1 MNTNIGIIDIG
12 KQPDKVELYLAKNNI
27 NRDIISAM
35 SYESGVYN
43 IKRHL
48 KLGGI
53 SELDFSVLYE
63 VDINH
68 NLTQNPLIDLINENL
83 LVKFVRGAE
92 IEWFVINSIN
102 ENMSSDSEELLL
114 TCYSLCYE
122 LNSKLI
128 TDYNTK
134 PIISN
139 ATNSLKQFLIGQ
151 VGIIDGILNNTM
163 WSIGEI
169 DNDLL
174 YDADQQEIKR
184 TFNVSGSKT
193 VLQTLFDLATT
204 FEAVIFYDTE
214 KRLLSFYTNEHSG
227 VDRGLNLNYYNYL
240 NTLSKETQIDEICTK
255 LKVFGKD
262 GISIGSVNPTGSDY
276 IEDFTYFMAGYN
288 KEAGTH
294 SPWMS
299 DSLCEALINY
309 RNVINSNKGNFQAL
323 LGQQNTLTTLL
334 SIKQYTELPALQT
347 ELTEVNSDIDVAQS
361 TGSSLSTQ
369 LLNRRNIIINQIS
382 IKNTE
387 ITNLKEQ
394 IKNIS
399 TQIILLQQ
407 VMSLENNLTQYQLR
421 ELNPY
426 IIEKEFRDEKYTSDV
441 VKDLYFAGVAQFQ
454 QLQLPKTIIKIDIVD
469 FLEIIECQNDWDKLV
484 HIGDLITIEYSRF
497 NLKVQAQISEMEFD
511 HENRTVNLTISNIK
525 DMETKEK
532 TISRLLYQTIGTS
545 ASVNTLTNQLN
556 ATQNDLANIQ
566 DIINNV
572 WNTAERKILSGVN
585 DSVTINERGIT
596 TQPSSSSSK
605 ILRFNLGSLLGS
617 NQGEDYLKV
626 FIDGDGIKAD
636 KITGI
641 LTVNDNSLKME
652 FKGSDITKY
661 FPNVNFSEFGSNS
674 SNSNNNEYILNND
687 QGIKFLEALMTIYGG
702 KLSINDNRGNN
713 KIILDID
720 SSTHQPI
727 ITINNS
733 DATKTY
739 TIKILSTGELQIG
752 NDINNLTINDTIS
765 KLKAGNY
772 IFSVNSSSVN
782 MENISTGDYINL
794 INGNININCSGNI
807 NMVAGGTI
815 TANGN
820 PI

>member
-1 MNTNIGIIDIG
+1 LNTNIGVIDFN
-12 KQPDKVELYLAKNNI
+12 KQPDKVELYLAKNNPS
-27 NRDIISAM
+27 RDIISSI
-35 SYESGVYN
+35 SYGLGAYN
-43 IKRHL
+43 IKRSL
-48 KLGGI
+48 KLGNI
-53 SELDFSVLYE
+53 SQLTFDIPYE

-68 NLTQNPLIDLINENL
+68 NLIRNSLIDLIEENL
-83 LVKFVRGAE
+83 LVKFVRGTE
-92 IEWFVINSIN
+92 TEWFIIDSKN
-102 ENMSSDSEELLL
+102 ENMSSDSDNLSL

-134 PIISN
+134 PTV
-139 ATNSLKQFLIGQ
+139 TNVCYNLKQFLIGQ
-151 VGIIDGILNNTM
+151 IGIIEGILNNTM
-163 WSIGEI
+163 WSIGTI

-174 YDADQQEIKR
+174 YDTNQQEIKR
-184 TFNVSGSKT
+184 TFSVSGSKT

-227 VDRGLNLNYYNYL
+227 IDRGLNLNYYNYL
-240 NTLSKETQIDEICTK
+240 NTLSKETQISEIVTK

-262 GISIGSVNPTGSDY
+262 GITISSVNPTGSNY
-276 IEDFTYFMAGYN
+276 IEDYSYFMAGYD
-288 KEAGTH
+288 KKAGTH

-309 RNVINSNKGNFQAL
+309 RNVINNNKGNFQAL

-334 SIKQYTELPALQT
+334 SIKQYTELSALQT
-347 ELTEVNSDIDVAQS
+347 ELLKINSDIDIAQS
-361 TGSSLSTQ
+361 INSSLSNK
-369 LLNRRNIIINQIS
+369 LLNRRSIIINQIDS
-382 IKNTE
+382 KNIE
-387 ITNLKEQ
+387 ITNLKNQ
-394 IKNIS
+394 LNNVS
-399 TQIILLQQ
+399 TQITLLQQ

-421 ELNPY
+421 ELNPF
-426 IIEKEFRDEKYTSDV
+426 IFEKEFRDEKYTSDV
-441 VKDLYFAGVAQFQ
+441 VKDLYFAGVAQFH
-454 QLQLPKTIIKIDIVD
+454 QLQLPKTTIKINIVD
-469 FLEIIECQNDWDKLV
+469 FLEIIECQNDWDKLNL
-484 HIGDLITIEYSRF
+484 GDLIYIEYPRF
-497 NLKVQAQISEMEFD
+497 NLKVQAQITEMEQD
-511 HENRTVNLTISNIK
+511 YENRTVNLTISNIK

-532 TISRLLYQTIGTS
+532 TIIRLLYQTIGTS

-556 ATQNDLANIQ
+556 AAQQDLANIQ

-596 TQPSSSSSK
+596 TQPSTSSSK

-636 KITGI
+636 KISGV
-641 LTVNDNSLKME
+641 LTVDDNSLKME
-652 FKGSDITKY
+652 FKGSNIKKY
-661 FPNVNFSEFGSNS
+661 FPNVNFDTLNSNS
-674 SNSNNNEYILNND
+674 TSTNSTNEYVLSND
-687 QGIKFLEALMTIYGG
+687 VGIKFLEALMTIYGG
-702 KLSINDNRGNN
+702 KLNINDNKGNN
-713 KIILDID
+713 KIILEID
-720 SSTHQPI
+720 STTNQPI

-733 DATKTY
+733 DNTKTY

-752 NDINNLTINDTIS
+752 NDINNLTVSDTFTS
-765 KLKAGNY
+765 LKAGNY
-772 IFSVNSSSVN
+772 IFNLNNSSVN
-782 MENISTGDYINL
+782 IGNTSTGDYINL
-794 INGNININCSGNI
+794 VNGNFTINCTGNI
-807 NMVAGGTI
+807 SLNAGGTI

>member
-1 MNTNIGIIDIG
+1 MNTNIGVIDFN
-12 KQPDKVELYLAKNNI
+12 KQPDKVELYLAKNNPS
-27 NRDIISAM
+27 RDIISSI
-35 SYESGVYN
+35 SYGLGAYN
-43 IKRHL
+43 IKRSL
-48 KLGGI
+48 KLGNI
-53 SELDFSVLYE
+53 SQLTFDIPYE

-68 NLTQNPLIDLINENL
+68 NLIRNSLIDLIEENL
-83 LVKFVRGAE
+83 LVKFVRGTE
-92 IEWFVINSIN
+92 TEWFIIDSKN
-102 ENMSSDSEELLL
+102 ENMSSDSDNLSL

-134 PIISN
+134 PTV
-139 ATNSLKQFLIGQ
+139 TNVCYNLKQFLIGQ
-151 VGIIDGILNNTM
+151 IGIIEGILNNTM
-163 WSIGEI
+163 WSIGTI

-174 YDADQQEIKR
+174 YDTNQQEIKR
-184 TFNVSGSKT
+184 TFSVSGSKT

-227 VDRGLNLNYYNYL
+227 IDRGLNLNYYNYL
-240 NTLSKETQIDEICTK
+240 NTLSKETQISEIVTK

-262 GISIGSVNPTGSDY
+262 GITISSVNPTGSNY
-276 IEDFTYFMAGYN
+276 IEDYSYFMAGYD
-288 KEAGTH
+288 KKAGTH

-309 RNVINSNKGNFQAL
+309 RNVINNNKGNFQAL

-334 SIKQYTELPALQT
+334 SIKQYTELSALQT
-347 ELTEVNSDIDVAQS
+347 ELLKINSDIDIAQS
-361 TGSSLSTQ
+361 INSSLSNK
-369 LLNRRNIIINQIS
+369 LLNRRSIIINQIDS
-382 IKNTE
+382 KNIE
-387 ITNLKEQ
+387 ITNLKNQ
-394 IKNIS
+394 LNNVS
-399 TQIILLQQ
+399 TQITLLQQ

-421 ELNPY
+421 ELNPF
-426 IIEKEFRDEKYTSDV
+426 IFEKEFRDEKYTSDV
-441 VKDLYFAGVAQFQ
+441 VKDLYFAGVAQFH
-454 QLQLPKTIIKIDIVD
+454 QLQLPKTTIKINIVD
-469 FLEIIECQNDWDKLV
+469 FLEIIECQNDWDKLNL
-484 HIGDLITIEYSRF
+484 GDLIYIEYPRF
-497 NLKVQAQISEMEFD
+497 NLKVQAQITEMEQD
-511 HENRTVNLTISNIK
+511 YENRTVNLTISNIK

-532 TISRLLYQTIGTS
+532 TIIRLLYQTIGTS

-556 ATQNDLANIQ
+556 AAQQDLANIQ

-596 TQPSSSSSK
+596 TQPSTSSSK

-636 KITGI
+636 KISGV
-641 LTVNDNSLKME
+641 LTVDDNSLKME
-652 FKGSDITKY
+652 FKGSNIKKY
-661 FPNVNFSEFGSNS
+661 FPNVNFDTLNSNS
-674 SNSNNNEYILNND
+674 TSTNSTNEYVLSND
-687 QGIKFLEALMTIYGG
+687 VGIKFLEALMTIYGG
-702 KLSINDNRGNN
+702 KLNINDNKGNN
-713 KIILDID
+713 KIILEID
-720 SSTHQPI
+720 STTNQPI

-733 DATKTY
+733 DNTKTY

-752 NDINNLTINDTIS
+752 NDINNLTVSDTFTS
-765 KLKAGNY
+765 LKAGNY
-772 IFSVNSSSVN
+772 IFNLNNSSVN
-782 MENISTGDYINL
+782 IGNTSTGDYINL
-794 INGNININCSGNI
+794 VNGNFTINCTGNI
-807 NMVAGGTI
+807 SLNAGGTI